1 METKLINKEQIMAIL
16 GKKRWSLRCRRL
28 EDIIVTYNLD
38 INTVVT
44 VSTCDKKFGNRKHTS
59 MKYLN
64 DYFYGGIIG
73 VDTFGKG
80 NKSVIHVFG
89 KQSI

>member
-1 METKLINKEQIMAIL
+1 MEKTLINKEQIMAIL

-38 INTVVT
+38 INTIVI
-44 VSTCDKKFGNRKHTS
+44 VSNCDKKFGARKHTS

-73 VDTFGKG
+73 VDTYGEG
-80 NKSVIHVFG
+80 NYVCLHVFG
-89 KQSI
+89 KQL